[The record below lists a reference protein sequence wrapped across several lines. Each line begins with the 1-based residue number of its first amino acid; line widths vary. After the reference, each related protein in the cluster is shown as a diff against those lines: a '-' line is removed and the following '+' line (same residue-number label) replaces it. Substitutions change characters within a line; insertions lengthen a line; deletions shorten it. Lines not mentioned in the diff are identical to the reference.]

1 MEASISGAAKSK
13 RVDVDREAG
22 RRLPA
27 NLANSDKRSPSI
39 KGGNAAGWWSES
51 ACFNPQTDVFH
62 K

>member
-1 MEASISGAAKSK
+1 MEANISSAAKSK
-13 RVDVDREAG
+13 RVDVDREAR

-39 KGGNAAGWWSES
+39 KGGNAGWWSES
-51 ACFNPQTDVFH
+51 ARFRPHTDVFH